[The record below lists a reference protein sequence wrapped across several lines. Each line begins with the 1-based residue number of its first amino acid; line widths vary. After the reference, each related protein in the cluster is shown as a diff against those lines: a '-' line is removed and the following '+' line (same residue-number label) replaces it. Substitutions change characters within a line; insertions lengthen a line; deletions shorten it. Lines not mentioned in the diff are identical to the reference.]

1 MTSLILNISKIVA
14 QAFAD
19 EGLEAGFGQVKTSDR
34 PDLAQFQCNGA
45 MAAAKVAK
53 LSPRAVAEKIV
64 ARLNTHDI
72 FSKIEIAGPG
82 FINLNLTDDALGEYV
97 NNLACD
103 PRLGVRDI
111 GAGATVVLDY
121 GGPNVAKAMHVG
133 HLRASI
139 IGDTL
144 RRVLKFAGYDTIGD
158 VHMGDWGTM
167 MGMVISELELRH
179 PEWIYF
185 QEDFSGPYPDESPV
199 TIEDLAEIYPTAS
212 GNSKSDP
219 ARMALSHRATVEL
232 QNKRPGYYA
241 LWQKMVEVSIASMK
255 SNFAALNVYFDLWL
269 GEASVHDVIAP
280 MVEDLK
286 AKHYAVM
293 DDGALVVPLKRNED
307 TKEYPPLF
315 LYKRDGAVMYSTTDL
330 ATIVDRVEKFHPAKI
345 LYIVDQ
351 RQNLHF
357 EQVFRAAY
365 LTGIVSPDVELTH
378 VGHGTMNGPD
388 GKPFKTRA
396 GGVLRLEDLIAL
408 GLEKARQRLHEAGID
423 QHFSGDEL
431 DDIARKVSVAAIK
444 FADLQNN
451 RMTDYIFDLDRLTS
465 FEGKTGPYLLY
476 QVVRI
481 KSLHEKADYQFDPSH
496 RIIVDRSNRDLVL
509 MMVEWPQV
517 LEAATRDYAPH
528 FLCDYVYKL
537 AQMFSSYYAATH
549 VLSQEDVATKISAL
563 ALSHLVLKH
572 IEMILDLLGIY
583 APQRM

>member
-1 MTSLILNISKIVA
+1 MHSLISNISKIVA

-19 EGLEAGFGQVKTSDR
+19 EGLEGGFGQVKPSDR

-45 MAAAKVAK
+45 MVAARAAKTN
-53 LSPRAVAEKIV
+53 PRVLAEKIV
-64 ARLNTHDI
+64 ARLGQHDI

-82 FINLNLTDDALGEYV
+82 FINMSLTDAALGEYI
-97 NNLACD
+97 NALAHD

-111 GAGATVVLDY
+111 GAGAKVVLDY

-144 RRVLKFAGYDTIGD
+144 RRILKFAGYDTIGD

-179 PEWIYF
+179 PDWVYF
-185 QEDFSGPYPDESPV
+185 NQEYSGPYPEESPV
-199 TIEDLAEIYPTAS
+199 TIDDLAEIYPTAS

-255 SNFAALNVYFDLWL
+255 ANFAALNVYFDLWL
-269 GEASVHDVIAP
+269 GEAAVHDLIAP
-280 MVEDLK
+280 MVDDLK
-286 AKHYAVM
+286 SKHYAVM
-293 DDGALVVPLKRNED
+293 DDGALVVPLKRND
-307 TKEYPPLF
+307 DSKEYPPLF
-315 LYKRDGAVMYSTTDL
+315 LYKRDGAVMYGTTDL
-330 ATIVDRVEKFHPAKI
+330 ATVLDRVRNYHPAKI

-351 RQNLHF
+351 RQSLHF
-357 EQVFRAAY
+357 EQVFRASY
-365 LTGIVSPDVELTH
+365 LTGIAPSELELTH

-396 GGVLRLEDLIAL
+396 GGILRLEDLIAL

-444 FADLQNN
+444 FADLQNH

-476 QVVRI
+476 QAVRI
-481 KSLHEKADYQFDPSH
+481 KSLHEKAAYQFDPTH
-496 RIIVDRSNRDLVL
+496 RIIVDGSNRDLVL
-509 MMVEWPQV
+509 MMAEWPQV

-549 VLSQEDVATKISAL
+549 ILSQEDMATKISAL

-572 IEMILDLLGIY
+572 IEMILDMLGIY
-583 APQRM
+583 APNRM